1 MIGRLFIKGMML
13 GMMVMLMTAGLSQSA
28 WAASPGAAVVILT
41 SPTVCPAAGCA
52 AGQRLNYK
60 VDFDL
65 GTFLDTLSP
74 NVQVCVYSP
83 LNWSVDSVS
92 FSAIGGVS
100 GAPYSTGTASCDAA
114 PGGYALS
121 GGTSGQVGAGSFGD
135 SLNFGFRIGGGAT
148 SGGSILVRVFEQS
161 TPGAWVRTSQTFS
174 SINLVP
180 STENVYVANDASTC
194 GSNSP
199 CYVNSAE
206 DLPGGIGTGLKDA
219 LDSRS
224 LPTTITIL
232 GNYSI
237 KDNSILV
244 NSADVLQG
252 GTSSSL
258 SYNGTQCTQPMLKV
272 TAGATIKNLIIRDGN
287 CSGVSRDLLVVESA
301 SPVLI
306 ERNTLTSGKD
316 AIHVTDANS
325 ANLTVQFNQITGNNG
340 YAIWLGPANTGTL
353 DAVGNNFYGNRSGT
367 QVECNSH
374 GKVEHNYWGAGVST
388 TTAASN
394 CNVTETRRLGAPAL
408 LNQNGAGAIG
418 SRVTVSEIKA
428 SFLNSVG
435 FQRTGGTDFDI
446 YLIDHGVGSTIN
458 IPFTAGSPTNLNPCS
473 SYWDI
478 FLADGVTPS
487 ADTVL
492 SLFFKYDLSTGC
504 IATISSTRY
513 CNQPDPVDPN
523 QFPLYWYD
531 PTGYPTNLSW
541 VTTNSTGQTTT
552 CQIAENEIR
561 VDIDGSGRPGLTDLS
576 FLPFVVGLPG
586 QPTAVELVSFNAK
599 VTGGSAWAFIVVAI
613 LVLMIGIRI
622 VLSKGGRHAA

>member
-1 MIGRLFIKGMML
+1 MKGRLFINGIIL
-13 GMMVMLMTAGLSQSA
+13 GMIVMLLTAGLSQPT
-28 WAASPGAAVVILT
+28 WAATPGAAVVILT
-41 SPTVCPAAGCA
+41 SPAVCPTSGCA

-65 GTFLDTLSP
+65 GAFVDTLSP

-83 LNWSVDSVS
+83 LNWSVDVVK
-92 FSAIGGVS
+92 FSSNGGVS
-100 GAPYSTGTASCDAA
+100 GVPYSPGITNCDAA

-121 GGTSGQVGAGSFGD
+121 GGASAQMAAGSFGD
-135 SLNFGFRIGGGAT
+135 ALNFGFRIGGAAT
-148 SGGSILVRVFEQS
+148 LGGSVLVRVFEQS
-161 TPGAWVRTSQTFS
+161 GPGTWVRTSQTFS
-174 SINLVP
+174 SIPLVP
-180 STENVYVANDASTC
+180 SAENVYVANDASTC
-194 GSNSP
+194 GINSP

-232 GNYSI
+232 GNYLI
-237 KDNSILV
+237 KDNTVLV
-244 NSADVLQG
+244 NSADILQG
-252 GTSSSL
+252 GPSASL
-258 SYNGTQCTQPMLKV
+258 SYNGTLCTQPMLKL
-272 TAGATIKNLIIRDGN
+272 TAGAKIRNLVIRDGN
-287 CSGVSRDLLVVESA
+287 CSSVSRDLLVIEST

-316 AIHVTDANS
+316 GIQVTDANT
-325 ANLTVQFNQITGNNG
+325 ANLIVQFNQVTGNSG

-353 DAVGNNFYGNRSGT
+353 DAVGNNFYANRSGN

-374 GKVEHNYWGAGVST
+374 GKVDHNYWGAGVST

-394 CNVTETRRLGAPAL
+394 CNVTESRRLGAPVL
-408 LNQNGAGAIG
+408 MNQNGAGVTG
-418 SRVTVSEIKA
+418 SRVTVSDTKA
-428 SFLNSVG
+428 SFMNAVG

-446 YLIDHGVGSTIN
+446 YLIDHGSGSTTN

-478 FLADGVTPS
+478 FLADGVTLPVD
-487 ADTVL
+487 AVL

-513 CNQPDPVDPN
+513 CNQPDPVDAS

-541 VTTNSTGQTTT
+541 VTTNSTGQATS
-552 CQIAENEIR
+552 CQVADNELR
-561 VDIDGSGRPGLTDLS
+561 VDLDASGRPGLADLS

-586 QPTAVELVSFNAK
+586 QPTAVELVDFSAK
-599 VTGGSAWAFIVVAI
+599 ATGGSAWPVIVFVGLGLI
-613 LVLMIGIRI
+613 IGARI
-622 VLSKGGRHAA
+622 ALSKGGRHAA